1 MDEKKKPKYITQNSR
16 GTWEIVFLFFL
27 KGSTQLLNLRIGHI
41 TKQDTI
47 ISPSMFE
54 GLELVVEGGSKR
66 LGLRNEACAQAKIG
80 CSSQRLFFTLSRTL
94 LTSSARRSPIAIRL
108 LYTLIP
114 SKTESGR
121 AK

>member
-80 CSSQRLFFTLSRTL
+80 CSSQRLFFTLSRIEGDTAEGRVSNCYFFL
-94 LTSSARRSPIAIRL
+94 K
-108 LYTLIP
+108 
-114 SKTESGR
+114 KTVQCISTYSF
-121 AK
+121 